1 MKFLQIT
8 DTHLIPAGGRLK
20 NLDPEARLIPVFED
34 INRFHTDA
42 EFCVITGDLADA
54 GDAEAYCI
62 LQRELRRCS
71 LPFHLLVGNHDHRES
86 LLEHFPETL
95 MDDNGFVQYAV
106 ETPTGVFL
114 MLDTVEAE
122 THAGAYCER
131 RCDWLDRQ
139 LRRYD
144 GQPIFLFMHH
154 PPFNIYIRGLDRI
167 GLVDK
172 AEFAEVIEPHR
183 ARIRHLFFG
192 HVHRPIC
199 GNWMGISHSSL
210 RGTNHQVRLDF
221 ESEDLGF
228 VDERPEYAVI
238 FVDDAQVVVHTHQYP
253 QPG

>member
-20 NLDPEARLIPVFED
+20 DLDPEARLTPVFDD
-34 INRFHTDA
+34 INRFHADA

-54 GDAEAYCI
+54 GDTEAYRI
-62 LQRELRRCS
+62 LQRELERCS
-71 LPFHLLVGNHDHRES
+71 LPFHLLVGNHDHRERF
-86 LLEHFPETL
+86 LTHFPETPV
-95 MDDNGFVQYAV
+95 DDNGFVQYAV
-106 ETPTGVFL
+106 ETPAGIFL
-114 MLDTVEAE
+114 MLDTVEAG
-122 THAGAYCER
+122 THSGAYCER
-131 RCDWLDRQ
+131 RRDWLDRQ
-139 LRRYD
+139 LRRHH

-154 PPFNIYIRGLDRI
+154 PPFDIYIRSLDRI
-167 GLVDK
+167 SLADK
-172 AEFAEVIEPHR
+172 AAFAQVIEPHR
-183 ARIRHLFFG
+183 ATIRHLFFG

-238 FVDDAQVVVHTHQYP
+238 FVDDTQIVVHTHQYP
-253 QPG
+253 QHG